1 MRERSLEL
9 KVGLMILISTAILV
23 GFIFILGNF
32 SLRSGFRIYVDFDY
46 VGALQ
51 PGAPI
56 KVSGIKV
63 GKVEDVELIGGKID
77 PKTNR
82 RTQVRVTAWIEA
94 RVRDSIR
101 RDAEF
106 FINTAGVLGEQ
117 YLEIV
122 PGKAWEQPPI
132 EAGTIVFDDAQV
144 HDPPRTDLVVAR
156 LYDVLEGVSAV
167 LRDEREGIKNLIKN
181 GAQAVTEVNT
191 LLVQNRQQLG
201 ELITEGALL
210 AREAKVT
217 LGKVNNGLGDGRA
230 IATLLADASTTL
242 RTANSTM
249 TTLTPNASALMT
261 DATRVTGIIT
271 EQRIDRAINAADKA
285 AHAAGQ
291 AGGLIDN
298 VNGLVTD
305 LRAGKGTAGALL
317 SRDDLYSDIRELI
330 RDLKRNPWKFFW
342 KE

>member
-1 MRERSLEL
+1 MRERGLEF
-9 KVGLMILISTAILV
+9 KVGLLIVVSSVILL
-23 GFIFILGNF
+23 GFIFVLGNF
-32 SLRSGFRIYVDFDY
+32 SLRSGFNLYVDFDY
-46 VGALQ
+46 IGSLQ
-51 PGAPI
+51 AGAPI

-63 GKVEDVELIGGKID
+63 GKVESVEFIGGKLD

-82 RTQVRVTAWIEA
+82 RVQVRVTAWIED

-122 PGKAWEQPPI
+122 PGRDWQSPPI
-132 EAGTIVFDDAQV
+132 AADAIIFDEEHV

-156 LYDVLEGVSAV
+156 LYDVLEGVSSV
-167 LRDEREGIKNLIKN
+167 LRDERTSIKNLLAN
-181 GAQAVTEVNT
+181 SASAVHEVNS
-191 LLVQNRQQLG
+191 LLQQNREQLG
-201 ELITEGALL
+201 QLITEGALL
-210 AREAKVT
+210 AREAKTT
-217 LGKVNNGLGDGRA
+217 LGKVNAGLGDGRA
-230 IATLLADASTTL
+230 VATLLADASSTL
-242 RTANSTM
+242 RTANTTM
-249 TTLTPNASALMT
+249 TTLAPSATALMT
-261 DATRVTGIIT
+261 DATRVTGLIT
-271 EQRIDRAINAADKA
+271 EQRIDRAIAAADKA
-285 AHAAGQ
+285 ATAAGQ

-317 SRDDLYSDIRELI
+317 SRDELYSDLRELI

>member
-1 MRERSLEL
+1 MQENGIEY
-9 KVGLMILISTAILV
+9 KVGLLMVTAVFLFAAFV
-23 GFIFILGNF
+23 FVLGRF
-32 SLRSGFRIYVDFDY
+32 SFSGGYTLYADY
-46 VGALQ
+46 DYSGNVQ
-51 PGAPI
+51 PGAPV
-56 KVSGIKV
+56 KVSGITV
-63 GKVEDVELIGGKID
+63 GRVEEVAFLGGKVD

-82 RTQVRVTAWIEA
+82 RVQVRVTAWVED
-94 RVRDSIR
+94 RVRDAIR
-101 RDAEF
+101 SDAEF

-122 PGKAWEQPPI
+122 PGKAWDKPPL
-132 EAGTIVFDDAQV
+132 AADTIVFDDAQV

-191 LLVQNRQQLG
+191 LLVQNREQLG
-201 ELITEGALL
+201 TLITEGAQL
-210 AREAKVT
+210 AKEAKIT
-217 LGKVNNGLGDGRA
+217 LSKVNNGLGDGRA

-242 RTANSTM
+242 RTASSTM
-249 TTLTPNASALMT
+249 TTLTPSANALMT

-271 EQRIDRAINAADKA
+271 EQRIDKAINAADKA
-285 AHAAGQ
+285 AQVAGQ